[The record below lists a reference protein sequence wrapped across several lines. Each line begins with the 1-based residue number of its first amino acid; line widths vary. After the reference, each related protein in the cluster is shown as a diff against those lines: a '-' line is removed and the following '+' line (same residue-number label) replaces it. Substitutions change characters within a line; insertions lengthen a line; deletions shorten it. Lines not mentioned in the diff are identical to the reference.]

1 MEERLNLL
9 VRSSSESLNDS
20 HFITP
25 FSPASLLLAQPP
37 DQSESRRPHDGEIQ
51 YHRDKGAECW
61 AKVVED
67 TVGLFGEDDN
77 DSRYEKSL
85 EVLKFQYVR

>member
-1 MEERLNLL
+1 MKERLNLL
-9 VRSSSESLNDS
+9 VRSSSESLNDG

-37 DQSESRRPHDGEIQ
+37 DQSESRCPHEGEIQ
-51 YHRDKGAECW
+51 YHRDKSAECR

-67 TVGLFGEDDN
+67 TVRLFGEDDD
-77 DSRYEKSL
+77 DSRYQKSSK
-85 EVLKFQYVR
+85 VLRFQYER

>member
-1 MEERLNLL
+1 MKERLNLL
-9 VRSSSESLNDS
+9 VRSSSEGLNDG
-20 HFITP
+20 HFISP

-67 TVGLFGEDDN
+67 TVGLFGENDN
-77 DSRYEKSL
+77 DSRNQKSS
-85 EVLKFQYVR
+85 EVLRFQYVR